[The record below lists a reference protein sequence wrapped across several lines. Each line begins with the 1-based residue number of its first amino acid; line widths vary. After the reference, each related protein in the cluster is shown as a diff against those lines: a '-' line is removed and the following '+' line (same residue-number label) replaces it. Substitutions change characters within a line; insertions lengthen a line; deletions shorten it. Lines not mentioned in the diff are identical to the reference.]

1 MLGGICVIGPE
12 DETEPSY
19 VYREVGVRANPKP
32 NPNPNPKPNPT
43 PTPIPTPSP
52 NPYPYPY
59 PGDWL
64 SHPGRRDRGGDPHRA
79 RLAVLA

>member
-43 PTPIPTPSP
+43 PTPIPTASP

-59 PGDWL
+59 PETQEIG
-64 SHPGRRDRGGDPHRA
+64 SPIPAGEIEEAIRT
-79 RLAVLA
+79 VLA

>member
-32 NPNPNPKPNPT
+32 NPNPNPNTLGPP
-43 PTPIPTPSP
+43 
-52 NPYPYPY
+52 
-59 PGDWL
+59 D
-64 SHPGRRDRGGDPHRA
+64 RDAKLAGGKQRTVGAHGAVRA
-79 RLAVLA
+79 VALLIG